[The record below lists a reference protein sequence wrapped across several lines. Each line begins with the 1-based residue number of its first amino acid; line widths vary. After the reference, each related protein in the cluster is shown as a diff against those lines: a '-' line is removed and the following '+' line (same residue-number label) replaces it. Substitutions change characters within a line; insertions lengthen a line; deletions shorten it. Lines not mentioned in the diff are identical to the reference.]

1 MHDQD
6 LAIVKALV
14 PIAWAD
20 GSFDEPE
27 KQMIA
32 ALLDAYGAAD
42 PERQSVLAYA
52 AERRTLDDIDVQDLS
67 AGDRRLVL
75 NHAVLMTYADGRQSP
90 EESRIL
96 QDLAKRLRIPNDE
109 ARAVIE
115 AGAERAKNSLGLLT

>member
-20 GSFDEPE
+20 GTFDDPE

-32 ALLDAYGAAD
+32 ALLDAYGAVES
-42 PERQSVLAYA
+42 ERQSVLAYA
-52 AERRTLDDIDVQDLS
+52 AERRTLEDIDVQDLS

-75 NHAVLMTYADGRQSP
+75 NHAVLMTYADGRQSA

-96 QDLAKRLRIPNDE
+96 GELAKKLRIPDDE

-115 AGAERAKNSLGLLT
+115 AGAERAKKSLGLLT